1 MEFNSIIV
9 YICNM
14 IQREAEKEIRILAT
28 QFKAVAVVG
37 PRQSGKTT
45 LVRLIFKD
53 KEYVNFENPDVRLY
67 ALEDPRGFL
76 ANYPNGAV
84 LDEAQR
90 VPELFSYLQQILDE
104 STTNGM
110 FIITGSNNFLLQEN
124 ISQSLA
130 GRVGYLNLLPLTLN
144 EINDKESSTSQHIFK
159 GGYPSLYNNNNI
171 DPSLWYAN
179 YIRTYIERDVRLIKN
194 ITNLVTFERFI
205 KLCAGRI
212 GQLLN
217 MNSLAVEVGVDT
229 KTIGAWIG
237 VLETSFVLFR
247 LQPHHKNFN
256 KRIVKMPKLYFYDT
270 GLATALLGV
279 QNSNQ
284 IDFHPF
290 KGALFENMII
300 VDFLK
305 TRFNKAKT
313 NNLYFWRD
321 NAGNEIDLLI
331 DNGLNIIPIEIKS
344 GQTVTNQYF
353 KGVLYWSKL
362 TKTEGG
368 YVIYGGKT
376 IQKRSNAITVLPYN
390 FINTPSYEIV

>member
-1 MEFNSIIV
+1 
-9 YICNM
+9 M
-14 IQREAEKEIRILAT
+14 IHREAENTIRVLAS

-67 ALEDPRGFL
+67 AMEDPRGFL

-84 LDEAQR
+84 FDEAQR

-104 STTNGM
+104 STINGR

-144 EINDKESSTSQHIFK
+144 EINKNESSSTEIIFK
-159 GGYPSLYNNNNI
+159 GFYPSLYNNKI
-171 DPSLWYAN
+171 GISLWYSN

-217 MNSLAVEVGVDT
+217 MSSLAVEVGVDT
-229 KTIGAWIG
+229 KTISAWIG

-270 GLATALLGV
+270 GLAAALLGV

-284 IDFHPF
+284 LALHPF
-290 KGALFENMII
+290 KGALFENMVV

-321 NAGNEIDLLI
+321 NTGNEIDLLI
-331 DNGLNIIPIEIKS
+331 DNGTEIIPIEIKS

-353 KGVLYWSKL
+353 KGVLYWNKL

-376 IQKRSNAITVLPYN
+376 IQKRSNAITVVPYN
-390 FINTPSYEIV
+390 LINTTGYEMV